1 MHYLAQQVSDHALFI
16 WTIAARKPA
25 AKGAFSARPEW
36 IKHPRFLEVAPEMA
50 NSVDFDLL
58 TLEQQKE

>member
-1 MHYLAQQVSDHALFI
+1 MHYLAKEVSDHAPFI
-16 WTIAARKPA
+16 WTIAPRKLA

-50 NSVDFDLL
+50 DSVDFDLL
-58 TLEQQKE
+58 TLE